1 MKLQTIDPRT
11 QHPVGD
17 VLVESTHAQ
26 IDEAVSHSLHAFE
39 TWSTTTGEERAAY
52 LEALAL
58 ALESHRE
65 ALVKLADLE
74 SALGLPRL
82 NGELD
87 RTCFQLRRFAHI
99 AKSGVPFGFT
109 DDPAVA
115 GAPPVGH
122 PSMMKVRIPLGPV
135 AVFAAS
141 NFPFAFS
148 VLGGDTASALA
159 AGCTVVVKAHP
170 AHPQLS
176 LETYKL
182 IEQVQSEQK
191 RNGVITFV
199 QGHSF
204 EIGYHLIGHPDICA
218 GAFTGSTKG
227 GAALQAKAH
236 ERARPIPFY
245 GELGSINPIVA
256 LHDGLVGQEKELAT
270 TLAGSIAMGCGQF
283 CTSPGVVILI
293 DEAAHRSSNDLF
305 VAELTA
311 ALKSLT
317 PHAMLTPGI
326 RNAFDQGVEKFINAG
341 AQILTYEKVAT
352 VEPKPFLGSVSAKDF
367 MAHPVLH
374 DEVFGP
380 ACLIVRCASSDEA
393 VKVLS
398 AVGGS
403 LSVTLWGAEQKSAH
417 SIALVRVA
425 SRIAGRVLFKS
436 VPTGVA
442 VCAAQQHG
450 GPWPSSTAPMT
461 TSVGDD
467 AMDRFLRPVALQD
480 FPSWVGDYHGRP
492 I

>member
-17 VLVESTHAQ
+17 VLVESSHAQ
-26 IDEAVSHSLHAFE
+26 IDETVSQSTHAFE
-39 TWSTTTGEERAAY
+39 SWSITTGDERAAY

-58 ALESHRE
+58 GLEAHRDE
-65 ALVKLADLE
+65 LVKLADLE

-87 RTCFQLRRFAHI
+87 RTCFQLRRFANL
-99 AKSGVPFGFT
+99 AKSGAPFQFT

-115 GAPPVGH
+115 GGPPVGH
-122 PSMMKVRIPLGPV
+122 PAIMKVRIPLGPV

-148 VLGGDTASALA
+148 VLGGDTVSALA

-176 LETYKL
+176 VMTMKV
-182 IEQVQSEQK
+182 IEQVQTALK
-191 RNGVITFV
+191 RAHVITMV

-204 EIGYHLIGHPDICA
+204 EIGYQLIGHPSICA

-236 ERARPIPFY
+236 TRVRPIPFY

-256 LHDGLVGQEKELAT
+256 LHAGLNGQEKDMAT
-270 TLAGSIAMGCGQF
+270 TLAASIAMGCGQF
-283 CTSPGVVILI
+283 CTSPGVVLLI
-293 DEAAHRSSNDLF
+293 DESEHVKSNDLF
-305 VAELTA
+305 VSELTT
-311 ALKSLT
+311 ALGAQT

-326 RNAFDQGVEKFINAG
+326 RHAFDSGVDKFTQSG
-341 AQILTYEKVAT
+341 AKALVHEKVASF
-352 VEPKPFLGSVSAKDF
+352 EPKPFLGQVSAKEF
-367 MAHPVLH
+367 IAHSALH

-380 ACLIVRCASSDEA
+380 ACLLVRCASVHEA
-393 VKVLS
+393 VLALR

-403 LSVTLWGAEQKSAH
+403 LTVTLWGAAEHNAKTT
-417 SIALVRVA
+417 ALVRA
-425 SRIAGRVLFKS
+425 AAQIAGRVLFKG

-442 VCAAQQHG
+442 VSAGQQHG

-467 AMDRFLRPVALQD
+467 ALDRFLRPVALQD
-480 FPSWVGDYHGRP
+480 FPTWVAEHQGRP

>member
-17 VLVESTHAQ
+17 VLVESSHAQ
-26 IDEAVSHSLHAFE
+26 IDETVSQSTHAFE
-39 TWSTTTGEERAAY
+39 SWSITTGDERAAY

-58 ALESHRE
+58 GLEAHRDE
-65 ALVKLADLE
+65 LVKLADLE

-87 RTCFQLRRFAHI
+87 RTCFQLRRFANL
-99 AKSGVPFGFT
+99 AKRGAPFQFT

-115 GAPPVGH
+115 GGPPVGH
-122 PSMMKVRIPLGPV
+122 PAIMKVRIPLGPV

-148 VLGGDTASALA
+148 VLGGDTVSALA

-176 LETYKL
+176 VMTMKV
-182 IEQVQSEQK
+182 IEQVQTALK
-191 RNGVITFV
+191 RAHVITMV

-204 EIGYHLIGHPDICA
+204 EIGYQLIGHPSICA

-236 ERARPIPFY
+236 TRVRPIPFY

-256 LHDGLVGQEKELAT
+256 LHAGLNGQEKDMAT
-270 TLAGSIAMGCGQF
+270 TLAASIAMGCGQF
-283 CTSPGVVILI
+283 CTSPGVVLLI
-293 DEAAHRSSNDLF
+293 DESEHVKSNDLF
-305 VAELTA
+305 VSELTT
-311 ALKSLT
+311 ALGAQT

-326 RNAFDQGVEKFINAG
+326 RHAFDSGVDKFTQSG
-341 AQILTYEKVAT
+341 AKALVHEKVASF
-352 VEPKPFLGSVSAKDF
+352 EPKPFLGQVSAKEF
-367 MAHPVLH
+367 IAHSALH

-380 ACLIVRCASSDEA
+380 ACLLVRCASVHEA
-393 VKVLS
+393 VLALR

-403 LSVTLWGAEQKSAH
+403 LTVTLWGAAEHNAKTT
-417 SIALVRVA
+417 ALVRA
-425 SRIAGRVLFKS
+425 AAQIAGRVLFKG

-442 VCAAQQHG
+442 VSAGQQHG

-467 AMDRFLRPVALQD
+467 ALDRFLRPVALQD
-480 FPSWVGDYHGRP
+480 FPTWVAEHQGRP

>member
-17 VLVESTHAQ
+17 VLVESSHAQ
-26 IDEAVSHSLHAFE
+26 IDEAVSRSTHAFE

-58 ALESHRE
+58 ALETHRE

-87 RTCFQLRRFAHI
+87 RTCFQLRRFANI
-99 AKSGVPFGFT
+99 AKSGAPFHFT

-115 GAPPVGH
+115 GSPPLGH

-176 LETYKL
+176 IETLKV
-182 IEQVQSEQK
+182 IDQVQSQLK
-191 RNGVITFV
+191 RPGVITMV

-256 LHDGLVGQEKELAT
+256 LHEGLAGQEKDLAS
-270 TLAGSIAMGCGQF
+270 TLAGSIALGCGQF
-283 CTSPGVVILI
+283 CTSPGVVVLI
-293 DEAAHRSSNDLF
+293 DEAAHQASNDLF
-305 VAELTA
+305 VAELTT
-311 ALKSLT
+311 ALKAQT

-326 RNAFDQGVEKFINAG
+326 RSAFDQGVEKFLKAG
-341 AQILTYEKVAT
+341 ATNLTYEKVTAI
-352 VEPKPFLGSVSAKDF
+352 EPKPFLGSVSAKDF
-367 MAHPVLH
+367 MAQTALH
-374 DEVFGP
+374 DEIFGP
-380 ACLIVRCASSDEA
+380 ACLLVRCVSTQEA
-393 VKVLS
+393 VQVLHE
-398 AVGGS
+398 VGGS
-403 LSVTLWGAEQKSAH
+403 LSVTLWGAVQKNPQTIS
-417 SIALVRVA
+417 LVRA
-425 SRIAGRVLFKS
+425 AARIAGRVLFKS

-480 FPSWVGDYHGRP
+480 FPAWVSDYQGLP

>member
-11 QHPVGD
+11 QQPVGD

-26 IDEAVSHSLHAFE
+26 IDEAVSAATHAFE
-39 TWSTTTGEERAAY
+39 TWSATTGEERAQY
-52 LEALAL
+52 LEALAQ
-58 ALESHRE
+58 ALESHRD
-65 ALVKLADLE
+65 ALVKTADLE
-74 SALGLPRL
+74 CALGLPRL

-87 RTCFQLRRFAHI
+87 RTCFQLRRFAHL
-99 AKSGVPFGFT
+99 AKEGAAFHFT

-122 PSMMKVRIPLGPV
+122 PAMMKVRIPLGPV

-176 LETYKL
+176 LQTLE
-182 IEQVQSEQK
+182 IINQVQTQLHRS
-191 RNGVITFV
+191 GVITMV

-218 GAFTGSTKG
+218 GAFTGSTRG
-227 GAALQAKAH
+227 GAALQAKVH

-256 LHDGLVGQEKELAT
+256 LHDGLVGQEKEMAA
-270 TLAGSIAMGCGQF
+270 TLAGSIALGCGQF
-283 CTSPGVVILI
+283 CTSPGVVLLI
-293 DEAAHRSSNDLF
+293 DEPAHQASNDLF
-305 VAELTA
+305 VAELTS
-311 ALKSLT
+311 ALKAQT

-326 RNAFDQGVEKFINAG
+326 RHAFDQGVEKFVQAG
-341 AQILTYEKVAT
+341 AKTLTFEKVT
-352 VEPKPFLGSVSAKDF
+352 SFEPKPFLGWVSAKEF
-367 MAHPVLH
+367 LAHAALH

-380 ACLIVRCASSDEA
+380 ACLLVRCASSQEA
-393 VKVLS
+393 VDALH

-403 LSVTLWGAEQKSAH
+403 LTVTLWGATHQTATTQ
-417 SIALVRVA
+417 ALVRAA

-480 FPSWVGDYHGRP
+480 FPAWVSDFKGRP